1 MQQTARATQNQKAIV
16 QGKNLDTD
24 VVYHGDIYGKGAFFL
39 HTIRYVIGDDIF
51 FPTLK
56 KLATDPQYTYDHL
69 VSTSDVEQLFNK
81 ASGQNLKPYF
91 DLFLYTTDKLD
102 ILVKQTA
109 DNKYQIQPLN
119 FDTTFPIDIQTDAG
133 TKRVTLSKEGITIN
147 SATTP
152 VIDPEVFYLKRV
164 IYE

>member
-1 MQQTARATQNQKAIV
+1 VTT
-16 QGKNLDTD
+16 G
-24 VVYHGDIYGKGAFFL
+24 
-39 HTIRYVIGDDIF
+39 
-51 FPTLK
+51 
-56 KLATDPQYTYDHL
+56 
-69 VSTSDVEQLFNK
+69 DVEQLFSK

-102 ILVKQTA
+102 ILVKQTT

-119 FDTTFPIDIQTDAG
+119 FDKAFPIDIQTDAG
-133 TKRVTLSKEGITIN
+133 TKRITLDKEGTTIT
-147 SATTP
+147 SSTTP